1 MNCSAGSVTVPPGTT
16 ATGVPV
22 SRLLPVDV
30 AVTDWWLGRPLVA
43 AAIAS
48 PRTPYIQ
55 SLRSVRLRDARV
67 FVYVQTTSPF
77 GIVNVV
83 AGPGVDDDGVAPVQ
97 ATVVV

>member
-30 AVTDWWLGRPLVA
+30 EVTDGLVGRPVVA
-43 AAIAS
+43 AVIAS
-48 PRTPYIQ
+48 STMPFTHC
-55 SLRSVRLRDARV
+55 LRSVRLRDTRV
-67 FVYVQTTSPF
+67 FVYVHTTSPF

-97 ATVVV
+97 ATVVA